1 MLEVNMKRKTKIVCT
16 IGPSIESEE
25 MIGKMIDA
33 GMNVARLNYSHA
45 DQEEHGRRIDLIRK
59 IAKEKKR
66 FIGILA
72 DTKGPEIRTG
82 KFENGIATFKK
93 GDIVEVHKNPIL
105 GNRERFHIDCKE
117 LFDDIKPGHYLL
129 IDDGKMKL
137 TVLENTKDVLTCEI
151 NNSGSI
157 KTKKGVNVPNVKLS
171 MPFVSNKDRDDIIFS
186 ANKGV
191 DMIALSF
198 VRRKEDV
205 LEVREILK
213 EAGNPTIEII
223 AKIENQEG
231 YDNLESILEV
241 SDGVMVARGDL
252 GVEVSTSLVPLYQK
266 RIIDKANEMG
276 KPVITAT
283 HMLESM
289 MYSPRPTRAEASDVA
304 NAILDGSDAIMLSGE
319 SAAGEY
325 PIEAVLVMDT
335 IAKAIEDHINYNDK
349 LQRAIKMSS
358 QTVNDAIGIAVSQT
372 ALALPKA
379 EVIIAFTETGGTAR
393 RMVKF
398 KPSVPIIAVTDNIV
412 TCQKLTY
419 YWGVFTALRPNVTD
433 YAVYDKVAIDV
444 AKDFGFE
451 SGTTIIITSGWA
463 QKHGSTNTLRIITIP

>member
-1 MLEVNMKRKTKIVCT
+1 MKRKTKIVCT
-16 IGPSIESEE
+16 IGPSIDSEE
-25 MIGKMIDA
+25 MISKMIDA

-45 DQEEHGRRIDLIRK
+45 DQEEHGRRIDLIRQ
-59 IAKEKKR
+59 IAKDKKR

-82 KFENGIATFKK
+82 KFENDIATFKK
-93 GDIVEVHKNPIL
+93 GDIVEVHKKPIL
-105 GNRERFHIDCKE
+105 GNRERFHVDCSE

-137 TVLENTKDVLTCEI
+137 TVLENTKDVLKCEI

-157 KTKKGVNVPNVKLS
+157 KTRKGVNVPNVKLS
-171 MPFVSNKDRDDIIFS
+171 MPFVSSKDREDIIFS

-205 LEVREILK
+205 LEIRQILK
-213 EAGNPTIEII
+213 EAGNPTIELI

-231 YDNLESILEV
+231 YDNIESILEV

-349 LQRAIKMSS
+349 LQRAIKLSS
-358 QTVNDAIGIAVSQT
+358 QTINDAIGIAVSQT

-398 KPSVPIIAVTDNIV
+398 KPSVPIIAVTDNIS

-451 SGTTIIITSGWA
+451 PGTTIIITSGWA
-463 QKHGSTNTLRIITIP
+463 QKHGTTNTIRIITIP

>member
-1 MLEVNMKRKTKIVCT
+1 MKRKTKIVCT
-16 IGPSIESEE
+16 VGPSIDNDE

-33 GMNVARLNYSHA
+33 GMNVARLNFSHA
-45 DQEEHGRRIDLIRK
+45 DHEEHGRRVEMIRR
-59 IAKEKKR
+59 ISKEKKR

-82 KFENGIATFKK
+82 KFENDIATFKK
-93 GDIVEVHKNPIL
+93 GDKVEVHKEPIL
-105 GNRERFHIDCKE
+105 GNRERFHIDCNE
-117 LFDDIKPGHYLL
+117 LYNDIKVGDYLL
-129 IDDGKMKL
+129 IDDGKMRL
-137 TVLENTKDVLTCEI
+137 NVLDVTSDILYCEI

-171 MPFVSNKDRDDIIFS
+171 MPFVSKKDYEDIVFV
-186 ANKGV
+186 ADQGV

-213 EAGNPTIEII
+213 KVGKPTIELI

-231 YDNLESILEV
+231 VDNLQSILEV

-252 GVEVSTSLVPLYQK
+252 GVEVSTALVPLYQK
-266 RIIDKANEMG
+266 RIIKKANEMG

-325 PIEAVLVMDT
+325 PVEAVLVMDM
-335 IAKAIEDHINYNDK
+335 IAKSMEEHIEYKEK
-349 LQRAIKMSS
+349 LQHAIATSN

-393 RMVKF
+393 RICKF
-398 KPSVPIIAVTDNIV
+398 RPSVPIIAVTDSIE

-419 YWGVFTALRPNVTD
+419 YWGTFSALRSNVTD
-433 YAVYDKVAIDV
+433 YSVYDKVAIEV
-444 AKDFGFE
+444 AKDFGFT
-451 SGTTIIITSGWA
+451 SGTTLIITSGWA
-463 QKHGSTNTLRIITIP
+463 QKHGSTNTLRIIDIP

>member
-1 MLEVNMKRKTKIVCT
+1 MKRKTKIICT
-16 IGPSIESEE
+16 VGPAIDNDD

-33 GMNVARLNYSHA
+33 GMNVARLNFSHA
-45 DQEEHGRRIDLIRK
+45 DHEEHGRRVEMIRR
-59 IAKEKKR
+59 IAKEKNR
-66 FIGILA
+66 FVGILA

-82 KFENGIATFKK
+82 KFENDIATFKK
-93 GDIVEVHKNPIL
+93 GDKVEVHKEPIL
-105 GNRERFHIDCKE
+105 GNRERFHIDCNE
-117 LFDDIKPGHYLL
+117 LYNDIEVGDYLL
-129 IDDGKMKL
+129 IDDGKMRL
-137 TVLENTKDVLTCEI
+137 NVLKVTKDIIYCEV

-171 MPFVSNKDRDDIIFS
+171 MPFVSKKDHEDIVFV
-186 ANKGV
+186 ANMGV

-213 EAGNPTIEII
+213 KVGKPTIELI

-231 YDNLESILEV
+231 VDNLVSILEV

-252 GVEVSTSLVPLYQK
+252 GVEVSTALVPLYQK
-266 RIIDKANEMG
+266 RIIKKANEMG

-325 PIEAVLVMDT
+325 PVEAVLVMDM
-335 IAKAIEDHINYNDK
+335 IAKSMEDSIDYKEKLNHAIATSN
-349 LQRAIKMSS
+349 

-393 RMVKF
+393 RICKF
-398 KPSVPIIAVTDNIV
+398 RPSVPIIAVTDSV
-412 TCQKLTY
+412 ETCQKLTY
-419 YWGVFTALRPNVTD
+419 YWGTFSALRSNVTD
-433 YAVYDKVAIDV
+433 YMVYDKVAIEV
-444 AKDFGFE
+444 AKDFGFT

-463 QKHGSTNTLRIITIP
+463 QKHGSTNTLRIIDIP

>member
-1 MLEVNMKRKTKIVCT
+1 MKRKTKIVCT
-16 IGPSIESEE
+16 IGPSIDSDQ
-25 MIGKMIDA
+25 MIDKMIDA

-45 DQEEHGRRIDLIRK
+45 NHEEHSNRIDMIRRVAQSK
-59 IAKEKKR
+59 NR
-66 FIGILA
+66 YIGILA

-82 KFENGIATFKK
+82 KFENDIATFKK
-93 GDIVEVHKNPIL
+93 GDVVEIL
-105 GNRERFHIDCKE
+105 KEAIIGNRERFHIDCNE
-117 LFDDIKPGHYLL
+117 LYDDISVGDYLL

-137 TVLENTKDVLTCEI
+137 TVIERTSGGFKCEV

-171 MPFVSNKDRDDIIFS
+171 MPFVSKKDYDDIVFS
-186 ANKGV
+186 AEKNV
-191 DMIALSF
+191 DVIALSF

-205 LEVREILK
+205 IEVREILK
-213 EAGNPTIEII
+213 KLGKPKIELI

-231 YDNLESILEV
+231 VDNLESILQV

-252 GVEVSTSLVPLYQK
+252 GVEVSTSLVPIYQK
-266 RIIDKANEMG
+266 KIIHKANEMG

-325 PIEAVLVMDT
+325 PVEAVLVMDT
-335 IAKAIEDHINYNDK
+335 IAKAIEDSIPYKDR
-349 LQRAIKMSS
+349 LQQAISTS
-358 QTVNDAIGIAVSQT
+358 QQTVNDAIGIAVSQT

-393 RMVKF
+393 RITKF
-398 KPSVPIIAVTDNIV
+398 RPSVPIIAVTDSYE
-412 TCQKLTY
+412 TCTRLTY
-419 YWGVFTALRPNVTD
+419 YWGVFGVLRSNVTD
-433 YAVYDKVAIDV
+433 YAVYDKVAIEV
-444 AKDFGFE
+444 AKDFGFK
-451 SGTTIIITSGWA
+451 SGTTLIITSGWA
-463 QKHGSTNTLRIITIP
+463 QKHGSTNTLRIIDIP

>member
-1 MLEVNMKRKTKIVCT
+1 MKRKTKIICT
-16 IGPSIESEE
+16 IGPAIDNEE
-25 MIGKMIDA
+25 MIEKMIDA
-33 GMNVARLNYSHA
+33 GMNVARLNFSHA
-45 DQEEHGRRIDLIRK
+45 DQTEHSNRMDMIRR
-59 IAKEKKR
+59 IAKEKNR
-66 FIGILA
+66 FIGVLA

-82 KFENGIATFKK
+82 KFENDIATFKK
-93 GDIVEVHKNPIL
+93 GDRVEVHKNPIL
-105 GNRERFHIDCKE
+105 GNRERFHVDCKE
-117 LFDDIKPGHYLL
+117 LYDDIKVGDYLL

-137 TVLENTKDVLTCEI
+137 TVVEVSKDILICEV

-157 KTKKGVNVPNVKLS
+157 KTKKGVNVPNVILS
-171 MPFVSNKDRDDIIFS
+171 MPFVSEKDYEDIVFS
-186 ANKGV
+186 AKKNV

-213 EAGNPTIEII
+213 KCGKENIELIS
-223 AKIENQEG
+223 KIENQEG
-231 YDNLESILEV
+231 VDNLESILSV

-252 GVEVSTSLVPLYQK
+252 GVEVSTSLVPIYQK
-266 RIIDKANEMG
+266 RIISKANEMG

-335 IAKAIEDHINYNDK
+335 IAKAIEDSINYKDK
-349 LQRAIKMSS
+349 LQNAISSS
-358 QTVNDAIGIAVSQT
+358 QQTINDAIGIAVSQT
-372 ALALPKA
+372 ALSLNKVD
-379 EVIIAFTETGGTAR
+379 VIIAFTETGGTAR
-393 RMVKF
+393 RMCKF
-398 KPSVPIIAVTDNIV
+398 RPSVPIIAVTDSIE

-419 YWGVFTALRPNVTD
+419 YWGVFSALRQNVTD
-433 YAVYDKVAIDV
+433 YAVYDKVAIEV
-444 AKDFGFE
+444 AKDFGFT
-451 SGTTIIITSGWA
+451 SGSTIIITSGWA
-463 QKHGSTNTLRIITIP
+463 QKHGSTNTLRIIDIP

>member
-1 MLEVNMKRKTKIVCT
+1 MKRKTKIVCT
-16 IGPSIESEE
+16 VGPSIDNDE

-33 GMNVARLNYSHA
+33 GMNVARLNFSHA
-45 DQEEHGRRIDLIRK
+45 DHEEHGRRVEMIRR
-59 IAKEKKR
+59 ISKEKKR
-66 FIGILA
+66 FVGILA

-82 KFENGIATFKK
+82 KFENDIATFKK
-93 GDIVEVHKNPIL
+93 GDKVEVHKEPIL

-117 LFDDIKPGHYLL
+117 LYNDIKVGDYLL
-129 IDDGKMKL
+129 IDDGKMRL
-137 TVLENTKDVLTCEI
+137 NILEVTSDILYCEV

-171 MPFVSNKDRDDIIFS
+171 MPFVSKKDYEDIVFV
-186 ANKGV
+186 ADQGV

-205 LEVREILK
+205 IEVREILK
-213 EAGNPTIEII
+213 KVGKPKIELI

-231 YDNLESILEV
+231 VDNLQSILEV

-252 GVEVSTSLVPLYQK
+252 GVEVSTALVPLYQK
-266 RIIDKANEMG
+266 RIIKKANEMG

-325 PIEAVLVMDT
+325 PVEAVLVMDM
-335 IAKAIEDHINYNDK
+335 IAKSMEDHIDYKEK
-349 LQRAIKMSS
+349 LNHAIATSN

-393 RMVKF
+393 RICKF
-398 KPSVPIIAVTDNIV
+398 RPSVPIIAVTDSV
-412 TCQKLTY
+412 ETCQKLTY
-419 YWGVFTALRPNVTD
+419 YWGTFSALRSNVTD
-433 YAVYDKVAIDV
+433 YSVYDKVAIEV
-444 AKDFGFE
+444 AKDFGFT
-451 SGTTIIITSGWA
+451 SGTTLIITSGWA
-463 QKHGSTNTLRIITIP
+463 QKHGSTNTLRIIDIP

>member
-1 MLEVNMKRKTKIVCT
+1 MKRKTKIVCT
-16 IGPSIESEE
+16 VGPSIDNEE
-25 MIGKMIDA
+25 MISKMIDA

-59 IAKEKKR
+59 VAKDKKR

-82 KFENGIATFKK
+82 KFENDIATFKK
-93 GDIVEVHKNPIL
+93 GDIVEVHKNPII
-105 GNRERFHIDCKE
+105 GNRERFHIDCSE
-117 LFDDIKPGHYLL
+117 LFDDILPGHYLL

-137 TVLENTKDVLTCEI
+137 TVLENKVDFLVCEVS
-151 NNSGSI
+151 NSGSI
-157 KTKKGVNVPNVKLS
+157 KTRKGVNVPNVKLS
-171 MPFVSNKDRDDIIFS
+171 MPFVSPKDRDDIIFS
-186 ANKGV
+186 AKKGV

-205 LEVREILK
+205 LEIRDILK
-213 EAGNPTIEII
+213 EAGNPTIELIS
-223 AKIENQEG
+223 KIENQEG
-231 YDNLESILEV
+231 YDNIESILEV

-349 LQRAIKMSS
+349 LQRAIKSSS

-398 KPSVPIIAVTDNIV
+398 KPSVPIIAVTDNIS

-433 YAVYDKVAIDV
+433 YAVYDKVAIEV

-451 SGTTIIITSGWA
+451 SGTTLIITSGWA